1 MRLVSHP
8 APALSGEARV
18 PSDKSI
24 SHRALILGA
33 MARGDT
39 VIERLLDGD
48 DVMRTASAL
57 RALGAEVER
66 AGGRWTVT
74 GRTWFAPDR
83 PLYLGNSGTGARL
96 LMGAAAG
103 RRVTCAFMGDESLS
117 GRPMGRITEPL
128 AAMGAKATSRD
139 GRMPVT
145 LDGGALAGIDY
156 TLPKP
161 SAQIKSAVLLAGLGA
176 DGTTTITEPVPV
188 RDHTERMLAGF
199 GAPPVIEELEGG
211 GKRIAVQ
218 GGAKLTP
225 ASVTVPADPSSAA
238 FPLVA
243 ALVRPGGRVTL
254 PGVLANP
261 RRTGLF
267 TVLRRMGARIEE
279 TNIRNTGGE
288 VVCDLTVH
296 GGPLAATHVAT
307 SEVPDMIDEVPVLCV
322 AAAFARGLTRI
333 EGLEE
338 LRVKESDRL
347 AATFDMLAA
356 NGVLVAKGRDWI
368 EVTGGIVL
376 GGGTVEARHDHR
388 IAMAATVLGAGAQAP
403 VEVDGAD
410 AIATSFP
417 GYADLMNGL
426 GTRITD
432 SLAD

>member
-8 APALSGEARV
+8 APALRGEARV
-18 PSDKSI
+18 PPDKSI

-39 VIERLLDGD
+39 TIANLLEGD
-48 DVMRTASAL
+48 DVLRTAAAL
-57 RALGAEVER
+57 RALGAQIER

-74 GRTWFAPDR
+74 GGAWSAPRR

-103 RRVTCAFMGDESLS
+103 RGIPCAFMGDESLS
-117 GRPMGRITEPL
+117 GRPMGRITDPL
-128 AAMGAKATSRD
+128 ERMGAKTASRG
-139 GRMPVT
+139 GRMPV
-145 LDGGALAGIDY
+145 ALEASALRGIDY

-161 SAQIKSAVLLAGLGA
+161 SAQVKSAVLLAGLGA
-176 DGTTTITEPVPV
+176 DGTTTVTEPVPV

-199 GAPPVIEELEGG
+199 GAPPIIEDLDDG

-218 GGAKLTP
+218 GGTPLTP
-225 ASVTVPADPSSAA
+225 ASIDVPADPSSAA
-238 FPLVA
+238 FPVVA
-243 ALVRPGGRVTL
+243 ALVRSGTHVTL

-267 TVLRRMGARIEE
+267 TVLRRMGGVIEE
-279 TNIRNTGGE
+279 TGVRNTGGE
-288 VVCDLTVH
+288 VVCDLTVR
-296 GGPLAATHVAT
+296 GGALRATHVSAD
-307 SEVPDMIDEVPVLCV
+307 EVPDMIDEVPILCV
-322 AAAFARGLTRI
+322 AAAFAHGLTRI

-356 NGVLVAKGRDWI
+356 NGVLVTKGRDWI

-376 GGGTVEARHDHR
+376 GGGEVRAQHDHR
-388 IAMAATVLGAGAQAP
+388 IAMAAAVLGTGAQAP
-403 VEVDGAD
+403 VTVDGAD

-417 GYADLMNGL
+417 GFTALMNEL
-426 GTRITD
+426 GARI
-432 SLAD
+432 AH